1 MGVKMVMG
9 EKFLFAILIFVDFT
23 SLLISNDYDKI
34 ADIFFVPLS
43 LMLIYEVQESLLI
56 YHGNYVLLSGRVS

>member
-9 EKFLFAILIFVDFT
+9 EKILFAILIFVDFT

>member
-1 MGVKMVMG
+1 MVMG
-9 EKFLFAILIFVDFT
+9 EKILFAILIFVDFT